1 MGNTIGWLR
10 RDLSKGLHFTVLEAC
25 KAEGVDLT
33 QSCDLKFG
41 SDRGLISIGNITRG
55 SVVPQ
60 PGIAGI
66 GIWIATAFFLAVV
79 VLALIWEGFEICS
92 LKSVADWDAFA
103 MFRDKRGPN
112 PGWKDKV
119 RAAGRTFIIGT
130 ADAQIIFVGAFLL
143 GFAGQNKCR
152 LTSYH
157 FTVAVN
163 QMMIALSSITFSV
176 ALVRTYWRSPYAAA
190 FRLLL
195 TIGSFIGVGLTIFRQ
210 ANYAPDE
217 SVVKF
222 HMDSAMDSAILLP
235 VACLLETEL
244 RDAAEKQAKDSKAE
258 LGFGKATTWP
268 PERIFYIFLV
278 VSCLAAHI
286 SIPLRFYFGKSRDNT
301 PVKWTYRRMILAAV
315 YWLWV
320 LLPPILT
327 SVVAWGRVNQLRE
340 WAADSGWM
348 ADPNTEMMI
357 LDSGQLIAM
366 GVLFTIIM
374 NVLTEAK
381 EREKK
386 SVEKDANDELEEEE
400 RLVESRPPSP
410 DHGPPLVESLHA
422 TEGYEMLTV
431 RSYGTPLMNVAQN
444 FPTTTRPY

>member
-1 MGNTIGWLR
+1 MGRLR
-10 RDLSKGLHFTVLEAC
+10 ILFLEEC
-25 KAEGVDLT
+25 GV
-33 QSCDLKFG
+33 
-41 SDRGLISIGNITRG
+41 
-55 SVVPQ
+55 SVFRHRLLCWAD
-60 PGIAGI
+60 I
-66 GIWIATAFFLAVV
+66 FK
-79 VLALIWEGFEICS
+79 CS
-92 LKSVADWDAFA
+92 DWDAFA

-210 ANYAPDE
+210 ENYAPDG
-217 SVVKF
+217 SVTNR
-222 HMDSAMDSAILLP
+222 HTDSAILLP

-244 RDAAEKQAKDSKAE
+244 RDAVEKQAKDSKAE
-258 LGFGKATTWP
+258 LGFGEATNWP

-286 SIPLRFYFGKSRDNT
+286 SIPLRFYFGKSRDDK
-301 PVKWTYRRMILAAV
+301 PVKWTNRRLVLTLV

-320 LLPPILT
+320 LAPPIST
-327 SVVAWGRVNQLRE
+327 SVIAWARVNQLRE
-340 WAADSGWM
+340 WVADSGWM

-366 GVLFTIIM
+366 GALITIIM
-374 NVLTEAK
+374 SVLTEVK

-386 SVEKDANDELEEEE
+386 SVEENDANKELEEEE

-410 DHGPPLVESLHA
+410 DHGPPPVESLQA
-422 TEGYEMLTV
+422 NEGYEMLTV

>member
-1 MGNTIGWLR
+1 
-10 RDLSKGLHFTVLEAC
+10 
-25 KAEGVDLT
+25 
-33 QSCDLKFG
+33 
-41 SDRGLISIGNITRG
+41 
-55 SVVPQ
+55 
-60 PGIAGI
+60 
-66 GIWIATAFFLAVV
+66 
-79 VLALIWEGFEICS
+79 
-92 LKSVADWDAFA
+92 
-103 MFRDKRGPN
+103 MFRDKRGKN
-112 PGWKDKV
+112 PGWKDKL

-130 ADAQIIFVGAFLL
+130 ADAQTIFVGAFLL
-143 GFAGQNKCR
+143 GFAGQNKCT

-163 QMMIALSSITFSV
+163 QMMIALSVITFSV
-176 ALVRTYWRSPYAAA
+176 ALVRTYWRSPLAAV

-210 ANYAPDE
+210 ENYAPDE
-217 SVVKF
+217 SVTKF
-222 HMDSAMDSAILLP
+222 HMDSPMDSAILLP

-244 RDAAEKQAKDSKAE
+244 RDAVEKQAKDSEAE

-301 PVKWTYRRMILAAV
+301 PVKWTYRRMILTAV

-327 SVVAWGRVNQLRE
+327 SVFAWGHVYQLRE
-340 WAADSGWM
+340 WIANSGWM
-348 ADPNTEMMI
+348 ADPNTETMI

-366 GVLFTIIM
+366 GVLITIIM

-386 SVEKDANDELEEEE
+386 SVEDNGANNELEEEE
-400 RLVESRPPSP
+400 RLVGSRPPSP
-410 DHGPPLVESLHA
+410 DHGPPLVESLQA

>member
-1 MGNTIGWLR
+1 MSFAIACCTGLTFSNVVTGTLSPCLETNAAQT
-10 RDLSKGLHFTVLEAC
+10 RDE
-25 KAEGVDLT
+25 
-33 QSCDLKFG
+33 
-41 SDRGLISIGNITRG
+41 RN
-55 SVVPQ
+55 
-60 PGIAGI
+60 
-66 GIWIATAFFLAVV
+66 
-79 VLALIWEGFEICS
+79 
-92 LKSVADWDAFA
+92 
-103 MFRDKRGPN
+103 
-112 PGWKDKV
+112 KV

-130 ADAQIIFVGAFLL
+130 ADAQIIFIGAFLL

-278 VSCLAAHI
+278 VSYLAAHI

-327 SVVAWGRVNQLRE
+327 SVIAWGRVNQLRE

-422 TEGYEMLTV
+422 TEGYEMLPV